1 MSTSCFPPAQVDD
14 PVLEPLHLAIVDGL
28 SAEQKTLPASL
39 FYDARGAALF
49 EQISALPEY
58 YLTRTD
64 SAILRDRAPELS
76 ALMGP
81 RAALIELG
89 SGAATKVRPLLA
101 AMQEPVAYIPV
112 DVAREQLMDV
122 AAARAREF
130 PAVSVKPVWADY
142 SEGVTLPRLPN
153 DARRVAFFPGSTIG
167 NLHPEEASVF
177 LRSVREIV
185 GPTGGMILG
194 VDRRKDASTLH
205 AAYNDAAGV
214 TAAFNLNMLTHLNRE
229 FGGSFDLS
237 QFQHRAF
244 FNDAESR
251 IEMHLEST
259 GAQTVHVLGET
270 FDFAAGETIRTEVS
284 CKYDRPRL
292 EAVTSAGGWRIVQL
306 FTDARDLFWVVWL
319 EPMAAQVP
327 ADQLPHP
334 SMSAS
339 THTSAGKSSQA
350 R

>member
-1 MSTSCFPPAQVDD
+1 MTTSFFPPSNV
-14 PVLEPLHLAIVDGL
+14 VESLAEAVQTTILDGL
-28 SAEQKTLPASL
+28 RASQKTLPASL
-39 FYDARGAALF
+39 FYDAHGASLF
-49 EQISALPEY
+49 EQISDLPEY

-64 SAILRDRAPELS
+64 TAILDTHAADLA

-81 RAALIELG
+81 RTVLIELG

-101 AMQEPVAYIPV
+101 AMHDPVAYIPI

-130 PAVSVKPVWADY
+130 PGLQVIPVWADY
-142 SEGVTLPRLPN
+142 SDGVELPPLAD

-167 NLHPEEASVF
+167 NLTFEDASAF
-177 LRSVREIV
+177 LRGVREVV
-185 GPTGGMILG
+185 GPAGGMVLG
-194 VDRRKDASTLH
+194 VDRRKDAATLH

-229 FGGSFDLS
+229 FGGTFDLS
-237 QFQHRAF
+237 TFRHRAF

-259 GAQTVHVLGET
+259 VQQAVEVLGES

-284 CKYDRPRL
+284 CKYDLPRL
-292 EAVTSAGGWRIVQL
+292 TAVTAAGGWRIVQL
-306 FTDARDLFWVVWL
+306 FTDPQERFWEVWM
-319 EPMAAQVP
+319 EPVAA
-327 ADQLPHP
+327 
-334 SMSAS
+334 
-339 THTSAGKSSQA
+339 
-350 R
+350 